1 MAEGSTSQGFAKSRP
16 VLGDITNLLGKRGSF
31 ERETNKILDD
41 FDHNDENQAKRI
53 RFSNYENRD
62 TNAWQFCRQAASKS
76 SNDVVTVFSDCVIG
90 NSKVRIGNNKVDVDN
105 DTLLNMKINFKGPNP
120 LDTITIE
127 NEVSK
132 IIHSKFDSLKESKG
146 KQLIDLDSE
155 NIFEYV
161 DMDIFHDHRRKNL
174 DGDESKVIPEHS
186 QSYVNEYHDGDGDF
200 GNLVSSQ
207 CGSIDGTF
215 VPESQ
220 ESKVVAADKGNEC
233 GYIGEGTDSIK
244 CCSCTFCTKAGY
256 IWLDLNYQ
264 DIKARVSALK
274 KSQKEA
280 NIQAESVIRR
290 KGIEKH
296 SAESFSDVSKLESD
310 MMYQWRFLFQHMAD
324 VVGHESNQLEAR
336 LLPLNDLRDK
346 CRMDLESIGVAWS
359 EKH

>member
-1 MAEGSTSQGFAKSRP
+1 MDEGNTSQGFAKLRP

-41 FDHNDENQAKRI
+41 FDHNDEDLAKRI
-53 RFSNYENRD
+53 HISNDENRD
-62 TNAWQFCRQAASKS
+62 TNAWQFCRQAVSKS
-76 SNDVVTVFSDCVIG
+76 SNDVETVFNDRVIG
-90 NSKVRIGNNKVDVDN
+90 NSIVRIGNNKVDVDN
-105 DTLLNMKINFKGPNP
+105 DTLLNRKINFKGPNP
-120 LDTITIE
+120 TDREGGKPLDTITTE
-127 NEVSK
+127 NEVSE
-132 IIHSKFDSLKESKG
+132 IIHSKFDSSKESKG
-146 KQLIDLDSE
+146 KQLMDLDSE
-155 NIFEYV
+155 NVVEYV
-161 DMDIFHDHRRKNL
+161 DIAIFHDHSRKDL
-174 DGDESKVIPEHS
+174 DCDESRVIPECS
-186 QSYVNEYHDGDGDF
+186 
-200 GNLVSSQ
+200 NLISSQ

-215 VPESQ
+215 MPESQ
-220 ESKVVAADKGNEC
+220 ESKVFAADKGNEC

-280 NIQAESVIRR
+280 NIQAESIIRR

-296 SAESFSDVSKLESD
+296 GAESFSDVSKLESD
-310 MMYQWRFLFQHMAD
+310 LMYQWRFLFQHMAD
-324 VVGHESNQLEAR
+324 VVGDESNQLEAR

-346 CRMDLESIGVAWS
+346 CRMDLESIGFAWS